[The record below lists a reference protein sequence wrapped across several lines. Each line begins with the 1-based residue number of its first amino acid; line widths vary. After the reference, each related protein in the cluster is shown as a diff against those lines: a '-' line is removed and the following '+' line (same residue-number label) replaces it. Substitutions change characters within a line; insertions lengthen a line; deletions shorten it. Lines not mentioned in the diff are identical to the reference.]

1 MIITTRILT
10 LAFLASGF
18 ARAMEQE
25 SRIPEGMLKR
35 AAVPHA
41 ALQAENIEAEL
52 VLANHLVPYECL
64 ERQLLGTSPPAE
76 QTDEEKRQHFLA
88 RRVHREIVAR
98 LVQRRPFALVSENY
112 PSLMRTLA
120 MGTFMN
126 VHYLKILERIEVR
139 HYDLRG
145 IGYLQY
151 AFPEYYSLFIGW
163 GDGITVLYGM
173 ASDGLE
179 IRMVVSDAGKIITAY
194 PVIG

>member
-1 MIITTRILT
+1 MTTATRIFTFVFLT
-10 LAFLASGF
+10 FGF

-35 AAVPHA
+35 ATA
-41 ALQAENIEAEL
+41 AYTASQTKNVGADF